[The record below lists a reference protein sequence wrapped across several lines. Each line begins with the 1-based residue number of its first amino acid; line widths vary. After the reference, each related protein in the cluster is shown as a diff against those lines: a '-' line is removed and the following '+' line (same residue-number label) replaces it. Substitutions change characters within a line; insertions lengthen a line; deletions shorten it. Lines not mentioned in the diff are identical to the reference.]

1 MREEKKKKIFLIH
14 VINWSF
20 SGSDARQQAI
30 SNEEAFLVVSAVN
43 YQLREKRNAR
53 EREHLIKHTRVCET
67 LFSLRLHVLDA
78 RLPLLLIVPARPS
91 LTSSFKIVTIIENRE
106 EEGSKLKYKYT
117 HDVEEKIERK
127 GKKTNLL
134 LLFFLYFFYDINK
147 VFYDIKCTW
156 NNTKHLLVTAWFI
169 VDWSETFSCPIIT
182 LKDGTVIVQ
191 SSERKCRSN
200 THKISLFSPPPLFSI
215 RL

>member
-1 MREEKKKKIFLIH
+1 MLDNRQFQTKRLFLLCLPLAT
-14 VINWSF
+14 NSE
-20 SGSDARQQAI
+20 RKETQ
-30 SNEEAFLVVSAVN
+30 E
-43 YQLREKRNAR
+43 R
-53 EREHLIKHTRVCET
+53 ERERHLIKHTRVCET

-134 LLFFLYFFYDINK
+134 LLFFLYFFLQYRQG
-147 VFYDIKCTW
+147 F
-156 NNTKHLLVTAWFI
+156 L
-169 VDWSETFSCPIIT
+169 
-182 LKDGTVIVQ
+182 
-191 SSERKCRSN
+191 
-200 THKISLFSPPPLFSI
+200 
-215 RL
+215 